1 MKTRN
6 FWLMVAMMAMA
17 MQLNAQQLDT
27 IVFEHPDKV
36 IIGTYNDQIR
46 KVVVEKSEDSKSTS
60 FEMSVYDDPVVI
72 EKHTKD
78 WDFNIPF
85 IKKEI

>member
-36 IIGTYNDQIR
+36 IIGTHNDQIR
-46 KVVVEKSEDSKSTS
+46 
-60 FEMSVYDDPVVI
+60 
-72 EKHTKD
+72 
-78 WDFNIPF
+78 
-85 IKKEI
+85 